1 MPAAGSAH
9 HARRPCPRSA
19 DVRSRPVASIRLAL
33 IALLAAAALAPPPG
47 VAFGRREAAAPEPI
61 TPQPATPGAPGAT
74 TGAADLDAGLTERMQ
89 DLGFQLPSRA
99 VRAVDFDLADVS
111 GTVHSLQSYR
121 GSVVFLNFW
130 ATWCGPCRI
139 EMPDLQTLY
148 EALNDNDRF
157 TMLAVNLQEDAAQV
171 RQFANEMGVSFR
183 ILLDRSGQASAAY
196 GARTLPMSYL
206 IDKDGVILARIIGI
220 RDWAEPEFE
229 QLFRALANRKSSAP

>member
-1 MPAAGSAH
+1 
-9 HARRPCPRSA
+9 
-19 DVRSRPVASIRLAL
+19 
-33 IALLAAAALAPPPG
+33 
-47 VAFGRREAAAPEPI
+47 
-61 TPQPATPGAPGAT
+61 
-74 TGAADLDAGLTERMQ
+74 MQ